1 MLINLAVALLIYW
14 VTSRDLGIAWGV
26 VCGILA
32 AMLCQVASFFII
44 RKLAGKINDK
54 IQHDME
60 EAQHKIQRKM
70 QQFQQRPVGSPKTMQ
85 QILEKDQRD
94 ALLQA
99 LKNSNELKKFFLWS
113 PMMKKQL
120 CTMQMALYYQL
131 RDFKKVDEMMKNALL
146 LDSRSLAMKLARM
159 YQLND
164 ENLEK
169 FYQKRCRKFKGE
181 DAAFLASVFAWMMVK
196 RGNNEKAL
204 ETLVNARKTTDNQVV
219 MENWER
225 LVNGKAKHYSNAG
238 LGDLWYSLYLEEP
251 KLKPQKVVP
260 RW

>member
-1 MLINLAVALLIYW
+1 
-14 VTSRDLGIAWGV
+14 
-26 VCGILA
+26 
-32 AMLCQVASFFII
+32 
-44 RKLAGKINDK
+44 
-54 IQHDME
+54 
-60 EAQHKIQRKM
+60 
-70 QQFQQRPVGSPKTMQ
+70 
-85 QILEKDQRD
+85 
-94 ALLQA
+94 
-99 LKNSNELKKFFLWS
+99 
-113 PMMKKQL
+113 
-120 CTMQMALYYQL
+120 
-131 RDFKKVDEMMKNALL
+131 
-146 LDSRSLAMKLARM
+146 M